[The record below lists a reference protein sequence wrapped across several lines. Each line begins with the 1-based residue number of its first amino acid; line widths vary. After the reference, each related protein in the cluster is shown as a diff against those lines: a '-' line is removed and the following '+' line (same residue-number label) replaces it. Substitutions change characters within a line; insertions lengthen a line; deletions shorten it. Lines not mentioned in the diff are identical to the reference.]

1 MKKILFTTA
10 LLLLAAE
17 AFSEGVLFRFK
28 HNKGDSASYVST
40 VHEEVLV
47 NGKFNHNAEIINRI
61 SSQIKDVLNDGTA
74 VIHATYMT
82 TENSQSYYSNL
93 QWGEDFESN
102 FNRKITGEMDI
113 GEEYF
118 MPTVRNVPVFPDH
131 PVEIGETW
139 TADGHEAED
148 LRQTF
153 GVDKPYRVP
162 FTARYKYLRD
172 EDTDDGKKFN
182 VISVN
187 YTFYYE
193 SPATYIDNYSMPAS
207 TMGNSAET
215 IWWDNE
221 KGIIDHYEEDFKIII
236 ETFAG
241 DIFTFRGKAGAQ
253 VTEFKSLNNDYN
265 LKLIEKTVNDLEID
279 NVSVKKSDN
288 GLTISLENIQ
298 FEPDSSILMASEK
311 LKLKKIASI
320 LLQFQNDLLITGHC
334 AERGTEK
341 NRQIISEDRANAVAD
356 FLKNLGVR
364 DDYHIYTTGKGS
376 REPAASNAT
385 EAGRA
390 KNRRVEITILD

>member
-1 MKKILFTTA
+1 MKRLLTA
-10 LLLLAAE
+10 SLLALMA
-17 AFSEGVLFRFK
+17 AGLFSEGVLFRFK
-28 HNKGDSASYVST
+28 HNKGDAASYVST

-61 SSQIKDVLNDGTA
+61 SSQVKDVLSDGTG

-82 TENSQSYYSNL
+82 TEQSQGYTTNF

-102 FNRKITGEMDI
+102 FSRKATGEMDI
-113 GEEYF
+113 SDEYF
-118 MPTVRNVPVFPDH
+118 MPTVRNVPVFPEY
-131 PVEIGETW
+131 PVEIGQGW

-153 GVDKPYRVP
+153 GVPNPYHVP

-172 EDTDDGKKFN
+172 EDSEKGSKLN

-193 SPATYIDNYSMPAS
+193 SPSAYIDNMNMPAS
-207 TMGNSAET
+207 TMGNSSEI
-215 IWWDNE
+215 IWWDNQ
-221 KGIIDHYEEDFKIII
+221 KGIIDHYQEDFKIII
-236 ETFAG
+236 ETYAG
-241 DIFTFRGKAGAQ
+241 DIFTFRGKSGAE
-253 VTEFKSLNNDYN
+253 VTEFKSLNNDEN
-265 LKLIEKTVNDLEID
+265 LNIIRQTVQDMDLK
-279 NVSVKKSDN
+279 NVSVKKSDK

-341 NRQIISEDRANAVAD
+341 NRQRISEERADAVAD
-356 FLKNLGVR
+356 FLKALNVR
-364 DDYHIYTTGKGS
+364 DDYHIYTMGKGS
-376 REPAASNAT
+376 KEPAASNAT
-385 EAGRA
+385 EEGRA